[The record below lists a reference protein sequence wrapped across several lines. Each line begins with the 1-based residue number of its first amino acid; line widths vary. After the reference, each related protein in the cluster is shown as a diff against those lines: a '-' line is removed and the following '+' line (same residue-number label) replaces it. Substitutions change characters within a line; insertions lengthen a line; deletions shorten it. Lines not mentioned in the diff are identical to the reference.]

1 MVCANH
7 NNLVLP
13 IDQYVEMTTDLTH
26 ILVDMYG
33 LDGSLETVVDEHG
46 NESYTE
52 ESQERFDCF
61 NGEAEQILSAL
72 GFSREEDEGEE

>member
-1 MVCANH
+1 MICANH

-33 LDGSLETVVDEHG
+33 LDGSLETVVD
-46 NESYTE
+46 
-52 ESQERFDCF
+52 
-61 NGEAEQILSAL
+61 
-72 GFSREEDEGEE
+72 